1 MKYIYIWISLF
12 ISAGL
17 YAQPVVLDEI
27 IAVVGPEII
36 LRSDVESQLAQLE
49 LESTRNKDRKPSRCE
64 ILEDLMI
71 RKMLVFQAELDS
83 VELSKGEIDAEVER
97 RVMMLTMQVGSRE
110 KLEKMM
116 GRSTEKLTEDLRS
129 SVREQMLI
137 QRVQGSVLG
146 NITVTP
152 GEVKKFFEAIPKDS
166 LPLIPAETQ
175 LAQIVIKPVVRQE
188 EKDKIIARLRKI
200 REEIQGGGSFCLK
213 AKFNSIDKGSAPNC
227 GELGFVRREDLVP
240 EFAAVAFALKPGEIS
255 DVVASPYGYHIIEL
269 VEKRGEYANF
279 RHILLRPEITVEDL
293 EKAEVRLMEALR
305 KLDSDSITFYDIA
318 KMYSEDED
326 TKYGGG
332 LLYNMQA
339 ASPYFMDEELEP
351 ETLQAI
357 QGLKEGQV
365 SAPLIQDASTGTP
378 ELIVFQVVRR
388 TEPHQAGLTS
398 DYSRL
403 QAAAINKKRQDLL
416 KSWVMKKRKSMY
428 FRIDGYL
435 DECPQFNEWNQTK

>member
-1 MKYIYIWISLF
+1 MRYIFLWISF
-12 ISAGL
+12 CVAAAIA
-17 YAQPVVLDEI
+17 AQPVVLDEI

-36 LRSDVESQLAQLE
+36 LRSDVESQFAQLE
-49 LESTRNKDRKPSRCE
+49 LESSRNKDRKPNRCE

-83 VELSKGEIDAEVER
+83 VELSKGEVDAEVER

-116 GRSTEKLTEDLRS
+116 GRSTDKLMEDLRP

-137 QRVQGSVLG
+137 QRVQGNVLG
-146 NITVTP
+146 TISVTP
-152 GEVKKFFEAIPKDS
+152 GEVKTFFEAIPKDS

-175 LAQIVIKPVVRQE
+175 LAQLVIKPVVREE
-188 EKDKIIARLRKI
+188 EKEKVIARLRKL
-200 REEIQGGGSFCLK
+200 REEILAGASFCLK
-213 AKFNSIDKGSAPNC
+213 AKFNSIDKGSAPQC

-240 EFAAVAFALKPGEIS
+240 EFAAVAFALTPGEIS

-269 VEKRGEYANF
+269 VEKRGEYGNF

-293 EKAEVRLMEALR
+293 EKAEKRLNDVLR
-305 KLDSDSITFYDIA
+305 KMEVDSLSFSELA
-318 KMYSEDED
+318 KRYSEDED
-326 TKYGGG
+326 TKEGGG
-332 LLYNMQA
+332 MLYNMQGG
-339 ASPYFMDEELEP
+339 SPYFMDEELEP
-351 ETLQAI
+351 ETLSAI
-357 QGLKEGQV
+357 QGLKPGEV
-365 SAPLIQDASTGTP
+365 SAPLIQESMSGTP
-378 ELIVFQVVRR
+378 ELIVYQVLRR

-403 QAAAINKKRQDLL
+403 QSAAMNKKRQDLL
-416 KSWVMKKRKSMY
+416 KTWVLKKRKSMY

-435 DECPQFNEWNQTK
+435 EECPQFIEWNQTK